1 MRAAERPR
9 IVIFGAGNIGRSFI
23 APVFT
28 RGGYEAVF
36 ADVAPAVLQS
46 LESRNSYELVEKA
59 DEGDTVHRVGPVR
72 GVDAR
77 DAGAVARELEGADI
91 CATCVGAGA
100 LPVVLKLIAGA
111 VTRRERPLDII
122 LAENL
127 KGAAELARASFVEA
141 GISAEDLGRRIGIVE
156 TSIGKMVPIMP
167 AEEAAADPLLCWA
180 EPYNT
185 LIVDRDGFT
194 GEVPDIPDF
203 VAVSP
208 IAPWVARKLYI
219 HNFGHAAAAYLG
231 YRARPEAGYIW
242 EVLEDKEVADA
253 VESAMSVSG
262 EALRREY
269 PEVFSAAEIKDHVA
283 DLIAR
288 FRNRALG
295 DTVYRVGR
303 DLARKLQR
311 RDRVVGAIDLVRKHG
326 LNTEAPL
333 EVFRAALKFTARNP
347 DGAIDVGDAAVI
359 AAAKPDAR
367 EVPEFLNTIVGIDE
381 SGEPELR
388 RLLAEALVKNI

>member
-23 APVFT
+23 APVFA
-28 RGGYEAVF
+28 RGGYEVVF
-36 ADVAPAVLQS
+36 ADVSPAVLES
-46 LESRNSYELVEKA
+46 LKSRNSYELVEKA
-59 DEGDTVHRVGPVR
+59 DEGDTVHLVGPVR

-77 DAGAVARELEGADI
+77 DAGVVARELEGADV
-91 CATCVGAGA
+91 CATCVGSGA

-141 GISAEDLGRRIGIVE
+141 GISAEELDSRIGFVE

-167 AEEAAADPLLCWA
+167 AEEAAADPLLSWA

-185 LIVDRDGFT
+185 LIVDRNGFT

-208 IAPWVARKLYI
+208 ITPWVARKLYI

-269 PEVFSAAEIKDHVA
+269 PGVFSAAEIENHVA

-303 DLARKLQR
+303 DLPRKLQR
-311 RDRVVGAIDLVRKHG
+311 RDRVVGAIELVRKHG

-333 EVFRAALKFTARNP
+333 DVFRAALKFTARNP
-347 DGAIDVGDAAVI
+347 AGTVDEGDAAVT
-359 AAAKPDAR
+359 AAAKPAAAGVSD
-367 EVPEFLNTIVGIDE
+367 FLNTIVGIDE
-381 SGEPELR
+381 TQEPELGG
-388 RLLAEALVKNI
+388 LLAGTLINNI